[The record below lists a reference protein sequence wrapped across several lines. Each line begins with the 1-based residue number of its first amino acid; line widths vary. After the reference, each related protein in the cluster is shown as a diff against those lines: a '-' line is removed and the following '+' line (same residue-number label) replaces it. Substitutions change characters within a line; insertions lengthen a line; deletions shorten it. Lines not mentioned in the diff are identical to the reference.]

1 MDAFALPTFELS
13 LSSAGLRDAEGR
25 IQDIRGTLE
34 FARSAQ
40 YHAIQLNGA
49 DPLTRPRDL
58 GRSARRD
65 LAAHIRRHEL
75 RCSGID
81 LWIPKAHFSDET
93 RVDRVVGALG
103 DAVQFVAD
111 LAELTN
117 GERILSCAIPWQSG
131 GAVLAEVAARAAAV
145 DVVVANHIYP
155 WPETVVPEGPVRVGV
170 DPAEII
176 LASAD
181 PAQAVSEATSSGLLA
196 SARLCDLASSGRVAP
211 GEGALDLLSYRV
223 ALSTGSR
230 AGPLI
235 VDVRG
240 LSSNAGDAGQLG
252 VARLLAE
259 EFGHPRST

>member
-25 IQDIRGTLE
+25 IQDIRATLE

-40 YHAIQLNGA
+40 YHAIQLNAA

-81 LWIPKAHFSDET
+81 LWIPKAHFC
-93 RVDRVVGALG
+93 

-111 LAELTN
+111 LAELTT

-131 GAVLAEVAARAAAV
+131 AVVLAEVAARAASV
-145 DVVVANHIYP
+145 DVVVANHVYP